1 MENKTATTATVDYP
15 VAISR
20 LTQYISEKVAKE
32 KKVSTELLTTL
43 RAFIEIR
50 NISYVNPGMKR
61 EIKNGI
67 EYTINESPEIGDVIM
82 GQDAKEIETIFI
94 KDNHFEVTSYKPPES
109 EGTTS
114 FIPKK
119 VVVECDKKDI
129 II

>member
-32 KKVSTELLTTL
+32 KKISTELLTTL

-67 EYTINESPEIGDVIM
+67 EYTINENPEIGDIIM

-94 KDNHFEVTSYKPPES
+94 KDNHFEVTSYKPPEN
-109 EGTTS
+109 EGTSST
-114 FIPKK
+114 IPKK
-119 VVVECDKKDI
+119 IVVECDKKDI

>member
-1 MENKTATTATVDYP
+1 METNTATSATVDYP
-15 VAISR
+15 IAISR

-67 EYTINESPEIGDVIM
+67 EYTINEHPEIGDVIM
-82 GQDAKEIETIFI
+82 GQDAKEIETIYI
-94 KDNHFEVTSYKPPES
+94 KDKHFEVTSYKPPEK
-109 EGTTS
+109 EGTS
-114 FIPKK
+114 SSIPKK
-119 VVVECDKKDI
+119 IVVECDKTDVI
-129 II
+129 I